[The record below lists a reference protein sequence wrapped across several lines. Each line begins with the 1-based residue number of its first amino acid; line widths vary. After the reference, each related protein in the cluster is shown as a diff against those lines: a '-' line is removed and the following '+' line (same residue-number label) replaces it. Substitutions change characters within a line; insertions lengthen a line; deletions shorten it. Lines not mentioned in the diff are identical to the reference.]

1 MPATVRDWR
10 RRPKQGGKALFDVQ
24 MGGAGPWHESAR
36 RVAAMGWKERR
47 QREVLREAP
56 ARIAQLED
64 MEEDDRQAGG

>member
-1 MPATVRDWR
+1 MSLTR
-10 RRPKQGGKALFDVQ
+10 
-24 MGGAGPWHESAR
+24 E
-36 RVAAMGWKERR
+36 VAAMGWKERR